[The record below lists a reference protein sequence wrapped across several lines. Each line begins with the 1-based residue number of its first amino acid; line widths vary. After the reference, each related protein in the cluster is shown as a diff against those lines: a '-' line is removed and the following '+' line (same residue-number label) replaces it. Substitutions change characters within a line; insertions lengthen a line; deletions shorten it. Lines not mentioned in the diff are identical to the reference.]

1 MSFVQQQQTCP
12 DRSGVNERVAL
23 WLTAKVGTMWAAY
36 AFTALA
42 LVSAP
47 AALTSGS
54 LVVIV
59 AWLSQALLQ
68 LVLLPVIMVGQ
79 DVQSRATETAILDTH
94 TLAVAEHEATRE
106 LLADLH
112 AVVKA
117 THAAVTTPTAAGD

>member
-1 MSFVQQQQTCP
+1 
-12 DRSGVNERVAL
+12 
-23 WLTAKVGTMWAAY
+23 MWAAY

-79 DVQSRATETAILDTH
+79 DVQARATETAILDTH
-94 TLAVAEHEATRE
+94 TLAVAEHEATRD